1 MQKEEE
7 VDFVEKI
14 EIEEEED
21 DEEEM
26 APEELQELEDHLCEM
41 VTPKNVLLF
50 GGRNRRR
57 TPLLIGSND
66 ASSRFWRPQSSTA
79 SATTTDSN
87 NEFGGGG
94 GHSLIETSI
103 TNSRKSQKQE
113 DDEFREKGARKYAK
127 LILPHVGLVL
137 LTCCYTLL
145 GASLFYSVE
154 RPNELRAKR
163 ICLDNINKRQELFVS
178 ELVWLAASNL
188 SGERKNWER
197 IAREHLWVVSTI
209 GYGNPVPIGRI
220 ACISFSLFGIPLTL
234 VTIADLGKFLS
245 EHLVWLYGKWL
256 KLKRFLSLKIC
267 RRGIINVKEG
277 RFDVSSHQY
286 LNQELVRENRIPAL
300 LVFAILVLYTA
311 LGGLLMSQLEPWNF
325 FTSFYWSFITM
336 TTVGFGD
343 LMPRRDHYTAI
354 ILLYIVL
361 GLAITTMCID
371 LIHYFGR
378 KIQDA
383 RSALAVVGG
392 KIHYFG
398 RKIQDARSALAV
410 VGGKVV
416 LVSELYSS
424 LLQKRNQKGGGNVS
438 CNGETAFIIE
448 NLYIDPS
455 RRHIIPFIP
464 ADIRLIRFIDQP
476 PNSLSRTSSQ
486 ASEDVKETL
495 LKMNWLYFLLFL
507 CLFGIKNSFGYFIH
521 IDANEEL
528 CFFDR
533 VVSGTKMGLMFEVAE
548 GGFLDIDVKIV
559 GPDNSEIYKG
569 ERESS
574 GKYTFAAHMDGPHTY
589 CFSNKMSTMTP
600 KVVMFSMDISQPN
613 AHVQEADGKIDADGQ
628 KLEEMIRE
636 LSAMLTAVKHEQ
648 EYMQVRDRVHRSINE
663 NTNSRVVIWAIFEA
677 ILLISMT
684 VGQIYYLKRFFE
696 VRRVV

>member
-1 MQKEEE
+1 MQKSFSSSKNFYQQWNLGELNKGMQKEEEE

-14 EIEEEED
+14 EIEEEE
-21 DEEEM
+21 EEEEGM

-41 VTPKNVLLF
+41 N
-50 GGRNRRR
+50 
-57 TPLLIGSND
+57 PLLIGSND
-66 ASSRFWRPQSSTA
+66 ASSRFWRPQSSTTT
-79 SATTTDSN
+79 ATTTDSN
-87 NEFGGGG
+87 SEFGGGG

-197 IAREHLWVVSTI
+197 MAREHLWREMSDLLFLGFEKHFLTSKEVKLNETISVWTFSTAVFFSVTVVSTI
-209 GYGNPVPIGRI
+209 GYGNPVPVTRIGRI

-256 KLKRFLSLKIC
+256 KLKHFLSLKIC

-336 TTVGFGD
+336 TTGFGD

-371 LIHYFGR
+371 L
-378 KIQDA
+378 
-383 RSALAVVGG
+383 VGVQYIR

-486 ASEDVKETL
+486 ASEDVKVFGNSTIHC
-495 LKMNWLYFLLFL
+495 YF
-507 CLFGIKNSFGYFIH
+507 
-521 IDANEEL
+521 
-528 CFFDR
+528 
-533 VVSGTKMGLMFEVAE
+533 
-548 GGFLDIDVKIV
+548 
-559 GPDNSEIYKG
+559 
-569 ERESS
+569 
-574 GKYTFAAHMDGPHTY
+574 
-589 CFSNKMSTMTP
+589 
-600 KVVMFSMDISQPN
+600 
-613 AHVQEADGKIDADGQ
+613 
-628 KLEEMIRE
+628 
-636 LSAMLTAVKHEQ
+636 
-648 EYMQVRDRVHRSINE
+648 RS
-663 NTNSRVVIWAIFEA
+663 
-677 ILLISMT
+677 
-684 VGQIYYLKRFFE
+684 
-696 VRRVV
+696 

>member
-1 MQKEEE
+1 MGKTKGRKKIWTLLELVIKKWGYLPLKTLTISITKKNFYMQKSFSSSKNYYQQWNLGELNKGMQKEEE

-14 EIEEEED
+14 EIEEEE
-21 DEEEM
+21 EEL

-197 IAREHLWVVSTI
+197 IAREHLGKMSDLLFLGFEKHFLTSKEVKLNETISVWTFSTAVFFSVTVVSTI
-209 GYGNPVPIGRI
+209 GYGNPVPVTRIGRI

-300 LVFAILVLYTA
+300 LVFCNFSVIHSTWRFINV
-311 LGGLLMSQLEPWNF
+311 SEPWNF

-371 LIHYFGR
+371 L
-378 KIQDA
+378 
-383 RSALAVVGG
+383 VGVQYIR

-486 ASEDVKETL
+486 ASEDVK
-495 LKMNWLYFLLFL
+495 
-507 CLFGIKNSFGYFIH
+507 GYF
-521 IDANEEL
+521 
-528 CFFDR
+528 C
-533 VVSGTKMGLMFEVAE
+533 
-548 GGFLDIDVKIV
+548 
-559 GPDNSEIYKG
+559 
-569 ERESS
+569 
-574 GKYTFAAHMDGPHTY
+574 
-589 CFSNKMSTMTP
+589 
-600 KVVMFSMDISQPN
+600 
-613 AHVQEADGKIDADGQ
+613 
-628 KLEEMIRE
+628 
-636 LSAMLTAVKHEQ
+636 
-648 EYMQVRDRVHRSINE
+648 
-663 NTNSRVVIWAIFEA
+663 
-677 ILLISMT
+677 
-684 VGQIYYLKRFFE
+684 
-696 VRRVV
+696 

>member
-1 MQKEEE
+1 
-7 VDFVEKI
+7 
-14 EIEEEED
+14 
-21 DEEEM
+21 M

-79 SATTTDSN
+79 TATTTDSN
-87 NEFGGGG
+87 SEFGGGG

-113 DDEFREKGARKYAK
+113 NDEFREKGARKYAK

-209 GYGNPVPIGRI
+209 GYGNPVPVTRIGRI

-256 KLKRFLSLKIC
+256 KLKHFLSLKIC

-286 LNQELVRENRIPAL
+286 LNQELARENRIPAL

-371 LIHYFGR
+371 L
-378 KIQDA
+378 
-383 RSALAVVGG
+383 VGVQY
-392 KIHYFG
+392 I
-398 RKIQDARSALAV
+398 R
-410 VGGKVV
+410 KVV

-476 PNSLSRTSSQ
+476 ANSLSRTSSQ
-486 ASEDVKETL
+486 ASEDVKVRIRALT
-495 LKMNWLYFLLFL
+495 
-507 CLFGIKNSFGYFIH
+507 SFSSQS
-521 IDANEEL
+521 A
-528 CFFDR
+528 R
-533 VVSGTKMGLMFEVAE
+533 TTGLMFEVAE

-600 KVVMFSMDISQPN
+600 KVVI
-613 AHVQEADGKIDADGQ
+613 
-628 KLEEMIRE
+628 E

-677 ILLISMT
+677 ILLVSMT
-684 VGQIYYLKRFFE
+684 IGQIYYLKRFFE

>member
-1 MQKEEE
+1 MQNSSPLNTSYYWNGGEFNKGMLT
-7 VDFVEKI
+7 D
-14 EIEEEED
+14 EIEEEE
-21 DEEEM
+21 EELG
-26 APEELQELEDHLCEM
+26 PEELQELEDHLCEM
-41 VTPKNVLLF
+41 VTPKNVLF
-50 GGRNRRR
+50 GRRNRRR
-57 TPLLIGSND
+57 TPLIIGTND
-66 ASSRFWRPQSSTA
+66 SSSHSWHSTFPHSSF
-79 SATTTDSN
+79 TDSN
-87 NEFGGGG
+87 DYG
-94 GHSLIETSI
+94 GHSLLETSI
-103 TNSRKSQKQE
+103 TNSRKSQQKQK
-113 DDEFREKGARKYAK
+113 DEFGEKGVRKYAK

-137 LTCCYTLL
+137 LTCCYTLM

-163 ICLDNINKRQELFVS
+163 NCLDNINLRQEHFVS

-188 SGERKNWER
+188 SGDRKNWEK
-197 IAREHLWVVSTI
+197 ISREHLGQMSDLLFLGFEKHFLTSKEVKLNDTISVWTFSTAVFFSVTVVSTI
-209 GYGNPVPIGRI
+209 GYGNPVPVTKIGRV

-245 EHLVWLYGKWL
+245 EHLVWLYGKWT
-256 KLKRFLSLKIC
+256 KLKNFLYLTLSK
-267 RRGIINVKEG
+267 RKGVINKKVN
-277 RFDVSSHQY
+277 FY
-286 LNQELVRENRIPAL
+286 NNQCLLTNELINEKRIPAL
-300 LVFAILVLYTA
+300 LVFTILVLYTA
-311 LGGLLMSQLEPWNF
+311 LGGLLMSQLEPWSF

-371 LIHYFGR
+371 L
-378 KIQDA
+378 
-383 RSALAVVGG
+383 VGVQYIR

-416 LVSELYSS
+416 LVSELYSN
-424 LLQKRNQKGGGNVS
+424 LLQKRNQKLN
-438 CNGETAFIIE
+438 NNIGESAFIIE
-448 NLYIDPS
+448 
-455 RRHIIPFIP
+455 
-464 ADIRLIRFIDQP
+464 
-476 PNSLSRTSSQ
+476 
-486 ASEDVKETL
+486 
-495 LKMNWLYFLLFL
+495 
-507 CLFGIKNSFGYFIH
+507 
-521 IDANEEL
+521 
-528 CFFDR
+528 
-533 VVSGTKMGLMFEVAE
+533 GLMFEVAE
-548 GGFLDIDVKIV
+548 GGFLDIDVKII
-559 GPDNSEIYKG
+559 GPDNTELYKG

-574 GKYTFAAHMDGPHTY
+574 GKFTFASRMDGVHTY

-600 KVVMFSMDISQPN
+600 KVVMFSMDIAPPDTHIQN
-613 AHVQEADGKIDADGQ
+613 EGAGKIDADSQ
-628 KLEEMIRE
+628 KLEEMIKE

-677 ILLISMT
+677 ILLVSMT

>member
-1 MQKEEE
+1 MN
-7 VDFVEKI
+7 D
-14 EIEEEED
+14 
-21 DEEEM
+21 
-26 APEELQELEDHLCEM
+26 
-41 VTPKNVLLF
+41 LLF
-50 GGRNRRR
+50 LGFEKHFLTSKEVKLNE
-57 TPLLIGSND
+57 TISVWT
-66 ASSRFWRPQSSTA
+66 FSTA
-79 SATTTDSN
+79 V
-87 NEFGGGG
+87 F
-94 GHSLIETSI
+94 
-103 TNSRKSQKQE
+103 
-113 DDEFREKGARKYAK
+113 F
-127 LILPHVGLVL
+127 
-137 LTCCYTLL
+137 
-145 GASLFYSVE
+145 SVT
-154 RPNELRAKR
+154 
-163 ICLDNINKRQELFVS
+163 
-178 ELVWLAASNL
+178 
-188 SGERKNWER
+188 
-197 IAREHLWVVSTI
+197 VVSTI
-209 GYGNPVPIGRI
+209 GYGNPVPVTRIGRI

-267 RRGIINVKEG
+267 RRGFINVKEG

-311 LGGLLMSQLEPWNF
+311 LGGLLMSQLEPWDF

-371 LIHYFGR
+371 L
-378 KIQDA
+378 
-383 RSALAVVGG
+383 VGVQYIR

-438 CNGETAFIIE
+438 CTGETAFIIE

-486 ASEDVKETL
+486 ASEDVK
-495 LKMNWLYFLLFL
+495 
-507 CLFGIKNSFGYFIH
+507 GYF
-521 IDANEEL
+521 
-528 CFFDR
+528 C
-533 VVSGTKMGLMFEVAE
+533 
-548 GGFLDIDVKIV
+548 
-559 GPDNSEIYKG
+559 
-569 ERESS
+569 
-574 GKYTFAAHMDGPHTY
+574 
-589 CFSNKMSTMTP
+589 
-600 KVVMFSMDISQPN
+600 
-613 AHVQEADGKIDADGQ
+613 
-628 KLEEMIRE
+628 
-636 LSAMLTAVKHEQ
+636 
-648 EYMQVRDRVHRSINE
+648 
-663 NTNSRVVIWAIFEA
+663 
-677 ILLISMT
+677 
-684 VGQIYYLKRFFE
+684 
-696 VRRVV
+696 